1 VISGSRSRDAWPY
14 CRDLRESMTYI
25 LCDSIDAAAAFL
37 RITTHL
43 LIGEAPNYF
52 TDNDDDDDDWTLLR
66 DASLN
71 LKPMDRVWGSPLR
84 GKVSFHP
91 AFLPIITQR
100 WKAAPA
106 ASHVYDKETS
116 TS

>member
-1 VISGSRSRDAWPY
+1 MSVQYTPGSCAEHRQIPECSSGPKPIRRVDGTSS
-14 CRDLRESMTYI
+14 
-25 LCDSIDAAAAFL
+25 
-37 RITTHL
+37 
-43 LIGEAPNYF
+43 
-52 TDNDDDDDDWTLLR
+52 DDWTLLR

-91 AFLPIITQR
+91 AFLPIITQL

>member
-1 VISGSRSRDAWPY
+1 LPRPARVDDFI
-14 CRDLRESMTYI
+14 L

-37 RITTHL
+37 RITSHL

-71 LKPMDRVWGSPLR
+71 LKPMDRVWGSPLH

-91 AFLPIITQR
+91 AFLPIITQL